1 MRPEYRDCFQP
12 FLQPGERLIVAS
24 DYYENSALPSVPAQ
38 LRTPRIPPP
47 PSALEQRVRGALGSV
62 LGKVGRPLEAV
73 SNSRLV
79 NNAFTQAAGRAG
91 DRVENAAI
99 GLEHIA
105 DRAAERAIWGTVMD
119 GGWHSMA
126 GRFLV
131 DLTNAGGEPKRQA
144 LTDRRLILLV
154 DHDTSWLNNTPQWDL
169 GVAVPRTHIARVTA
183 HPKAISRGRFDV
195 AFTDGSWIAL
205 GSAVRT
211 HMEGFVAAF
220 HQGPWQ
226 HLNQGT

>member
-38 LRTPRIPPP
+38 LRTPRTPPP

-62 LGKVGRPLEAV
+62 LGKVGRPLEAMG
-73 SNSRLV
+73 NSRLA
-79 NNAFTQAAGRAG
+79 NNAFTRAA
-91 DRVENAAI
+91 DRVENAATD
-99 GLEHIA
+99 LEHLA
-105 DRAAERAIWGTVMD
+105 DRAVERAIWGTVMD
-119 GGWHSMA
+119 GGWHSTA
-126 GRFLV
+126 GRFLI

-154 DHDTSWLNNTPQWDL
+154 DHDTSWLNNTPRWDL

-205 GSAVRT
+205 GSVVRT

-220 HQGPWQ
+220 HQGPR
-226 HLNQGT
+226 HHPSQGA